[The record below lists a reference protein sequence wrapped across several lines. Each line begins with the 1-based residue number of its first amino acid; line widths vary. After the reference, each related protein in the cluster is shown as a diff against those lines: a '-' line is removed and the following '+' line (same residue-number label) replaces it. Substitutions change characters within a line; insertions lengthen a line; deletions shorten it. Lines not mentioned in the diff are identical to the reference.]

1 MSVVRVPLSEL
12 AQAVAVPRSERRVRE
27 LSRLY
32 AASRPLA
39 PIPVR
44 WSHRRGWLALDRDG
58 NHRLAAARLAGVGSV
73 LVRIDTR
80 DAHRV
85 RQC

>member
-1 MSVVRVPLSEL
+1 
-12 AQAVAVPRSERRVRE
+12 
-27 LSRLY
+27 
-32 AASRPLA
+32 LA

-58 NHRLAAARLAGVGSV
+58 NHRLAAARLAGVNSV